1 MERAFELARGA
12 DMGQL
17 FDHIDTMADF
27 DANYRAPDS
36 KQTLLHLVS
45 PAAMRSDIEQTSPL
59 AERTIDASATG
70 GTCGAMACG

>member
-1 MERAFELARGA
+1 MGESFFELARGA
-12 DMGQL
+12 DMCQL

-45 PAAMRSDIEQTSPL
+45 PRRHAV
-59 AERTIDASATG
+59 
-70 GTCGAMACG
+70 

>member
-17 FDHIDTMADF
+17 FDHIDTIADF

-45 PAAMRSDIEQTSPL
+45 PRRYAV
-59 AERTIDASATG
+59 
-70 GTCGAMACG
+70 

>member
-1 MERAFELARGA
+1 MSFCFQNLLAPDGR
-12 DMGQL
+12 L

-45 PAAMRSDIEQTSPL
+45 PRRHAV
-59 AERTIDASATG
+59 
-70 GTCGAMACG
+70 

>member
-1 MERAFELARGA
+1 MPFWFSTTMERAFELARGA

-45 PAAMRSDIEQTSPL
+45 PRRHAV
-59 AERTIDASATG
+59 
-70 GTCGAMACG
+70 